1 MTEILE
7 TPIIPDFGDNKTV
20 PGAVRTPARDA
31 DTTECPVDT
40 PAADAPAAAAASG
53 YSGPRKICF
62 IASKGNLDMA
72 YPALIMANAALG
84 EGIETHI
91 FFTFWGFDLVTERT
105 MDDLKFTMVGN
116 TAMHLPQAP
125 GMSMPQVM
133 GLLPGMTG
141 MATKMMKKQMDD
153 LDIPGVREFLDIIVA
168 SGGHLWGCKLT
179 FDMNGLARTDLYDG
193 VEDVISAADFIELS
207 EGAQVIFV

>member
-1 MTEILE
+1 VTEILE
-7 TPIIPDFGDNKTV
+7 TPIIPDFGDNR
-20 PGAVRTPARDA
+20 PAQGATRTKGRDG
-31 DTTECPVDT
+31 DRTECPVDE
-40 PAADAPAAAAASG
+40 PQEQAAPAASG

>member
-1 MTEILE
+1 MTTIQ
-7 TPIIPDFGDNKTV
+7 IPEGFVMPNFGDRPTESHVAATATEGAGV
-20 PGAVRTPARDA
+20 PAYA
-31 DTTECPVDT
+31 
-40 PAADAPAAAAASG
+40 
-53 YSGPRKICF
+53 GPRKMAFIC
-62 IASKGNLDMA
+62 SKGNLDMA